1 MPYSHNPMVP
11 PRYDFWLL
19 DLDGTLVDV
28 ESSYVRQ
35 VFDRVG
41 ERLNYVF
48 TDREAETLW
57 HGLGGPRN
65 DQLRDWGFDAERFW
79 KTFHAVED
87 PTARA
92 AATFLYD
99 DAAAFLDS
107 LDVPVGVVTHCQR
120 YLTEPVLSRFDL
132 GDRFDA
138 VVCCTGDIG
147 WKPDP
152 APVRLAM
159 EQMGISADAQGA
171 LVGDGPQD
179 VGAAWNAGLD
189 GIHVERH
196 GHERRGRCVRGD
208 YRLPNLDF
216 FTSSGSRGAR
226 TAPRKNL
233 D

>member
-1 MPYSHNPMVP
+1 MDP

-28 ESSYVRQ
+28 EPTYVRR

-41 ERLNYVF
+41 ERLGRTF

-65 DQLRDWGFDAERFW
+65 DQLRAWGFDVERFW
-79 KTFHAVED
+79 RTFHAVED

-92 AATFLYD
+92 AATFMYD
-99 DAAAFLDS
+99 DATAFLDS
-107 LDVPVGVVTHCQR
+107 LDVPVGIVTHCQR
-120 YLTEPVLSRFDL
+120 YLTDPVLSGLDL
-132 GDRFDA
+132 RERFDA
-138 VVCCTGDIG
+138 VVCCTGDLG

-159 EQMGISADAQGA
+159 EQMGVPSDWQGV
-171 LVGDGPQD
+171 LVGDGPHD
-179 VGAAWNAGLD
+179 VGAAWNAGLE

-196 GHERRGRCVRGD
+196 GHERRGWCVRGD
-208 YRLPNLDF
+208 HRVTALD
-216 FTSSGSRGAR
+216 A
-226 TAPRKNL
+226 L
-233 D
+233 I

>member
-1 MPYSHNPMVP
+1 MDP
-11 PRYDFWLL
+11 PGYDFWLF

-28 ESSYVRQ
+28 EPAYVRR

-41 ERLNYVF
+41 ERLDRKF

-57 HGLGGPRN
+57 HGLGGLRN
-65 DQLRDWGFDAERFW
+65 DQLRAWGFDAERFW
-79 KTFHAVED
+79 RTFHAVED

-99 DAAAFLDS
+99 DAAAFLDA
-107 LDVPVGVVTHCQR
+107 LDGPVGVVTHCQR
-120 YLTEPVLSRFDL
+120 YLTDPVLSRLDL
-132 GDRFDA
+132 AERFDA
-138 VVCCTGDIG
+138 VVCCTGKIG

-159 EQMGISADAQGA
+159 ERMGAPDGRGV

-189 GIHVERH
+189 GIHIERH
-196 GHERRGRCVRGD
+196 GHERRGWCVRGD
-208 YRLPNLDF
+208 RRITRLDALTERSPA
-216 FTSSGSRGAR
+216 GR
-226 TAPRKNL
+226 
-233 D
+233 